1 MFDVEKIREEFP
13 ILHREVYGKPLV
25 YLDSGATAQ
34 KPRTVIETVDR
45 LHRELNANIHRGVH
59 FLSEEA
65 TVLYEAARERIA
77 AFVGAAEK
85 EEIVFTAGAT
95 ASLNTVAYAWGDAFV
110 GAGDNILVS
119 EMEHH
124 SNIVPW
130 QMLAERKGAEIRVLP
145 FDEAGALRT
154 DLLPSLVDERTRVV
168 AVTQASNTLGTR
180 PDLRTV
186 VAAAHAV
193 GAVVLQNSFQSFL
206 ATAEKPHFGLRV
218 TVFAGL
224 TNMVLDFLLVYVFP
238 FGLLGAA
245 LATAFSQIVG
255 ALIPLVY
262 FLRPNDS
269 LLRLTRPRFDFRALG
284 KACYNGSSEMVS
296 NLSTSLVG
304 VLYNVQLMAIAKEN
318 GVNAYGV
325 LMYVSFIF
333 MAFFFGYSIAVT
345 PVVGY
350 HYGAQNHAEL
360 KSLLKKSL
368 TVTLITSLAMT
379 ASSILLANPIAHLF
393 VGYDAELCDMTVNAL
408 RIYALSFLVCGFNIF
423 GSAFFTGL
431 NNGTASALISFL
443 RTLVLQVVAV
453 LLLPKLLGINGIWLA
468 ITVAEALT
476 LIVTET
482 LFLLGRKKYHYA

>member
-1 MFDVEKIREEFP
+1 MTVSLSDHFTYQKLLRFVAPSILMMIITSIYSIVDGFFVSNFVGKNSFAALNLIFP
-13 ILHREVYGKPLV
+13 VIMALAAVGFMIGTGGSALIAKTLGEGKPREANEIFSMLV
-25 YLDSGATAQ
+25 IVLAAGGAILSG
-34 KPRTVIETVDR
+34 VC
-45 LHRELNANIHRGVH
+45 
-59 FLSEEA
+59 
-65 TVLYEAARERIA
+65 
-77 AFVGAAEK
+77 
-85 EEIVFTAGAT
+85 IVF
-95 ASLNTVAYAWGDAFV
+95 
-110 GAGDNILVS
+110 
-119 EMEHH
+119 
-124 SNIVPW
+124 
-130 QMLAERKGAEIRVLP
+130 
-145 FDEAGALRT
+145 LR
-154 DLLPSLVDERTRVV
+154 PISF
-168 AVTQASNTLGTR
+168 
-180 PDLRTV
+180 
-186 VAAAHAV
+186 AV
-193 GAVVLQNSFQSFL
+193 GATDLTIDDCVLYGCVLLASLPFFMLQNSFQSFL

-245 LATAFSQIVG
+245 LATVFSQIVG
-255 ALIPLVY
+255 

-269 LLRLTRPRFDFRALG
+269 PLRLTRPRFDFRALG

-304 VLYNVQLMAIAKEN
+304 VLYNVQLMAIAREN

>member
-1 MFDVEKIREEFP
+1 MQISLSDHFTYQKLLRFVAPSILMMIITSIYSIVDGFFVSNFVGKNSFAALNLIFP
-13 ILHREVYGKPLV
+13 VIMALAAVGFMIGTGGSALIAKTLGEGKPRKANEIFSMLV
-25 YLDSGATAQ
+25 IVLAAGGATDL
-34 KPRTVIETVDR
+34 TIDDC
-45 LHRELNANIHRGVH
+45 
-59 FLSEEA
+59 
-65 TVLYEAARERIA
+65 VLY
-77 AFVGAAEK
+77 G
-85 EEIVFTAGAT
+85 
-95 ASLNTVAYAWGDAFV
+95 
-110 GAGDNILVS
+110 
-119 EMEHH
+119 
-124 SNIVPW
+124 
-130 QMLAERKGAEIRVLP
+130 RVLLAALP
-145 FDEAGALRT
+145 FFM
-154 DLLPSLVDERTRVV
+154 
-168 AVTQASNTLGTR
+168 
-180 PDLRTV
+180 
-186 VAAAHAV
+186 
-193 GAVVLQNSFQSFL
+193 LQNSFQSFL

-269 LLRLTRPRFDFRALG
+269 PLRLTRPRFDFRALG

-350 HYGAQNHAEL
+350 HYGAKNHAEL

-368 TVTLITSLAMT
+368 TITLITSLAMT

-443 RTLVLQVVAV
+443 RTLVIQVAAV